1 MWRAWMRKPQLS
13 LRRIAKN
20 NTKGCVKVMEKLP
33 QHILLCYV
41 ILILIISYLLEKKD
55 RTYNSIIDP
64 EIFTLEIELFA
75 PVV

>member
-1 MWRAWMRKPQLS
+1 
-13 LRRIAKN
+13 
-20 NTKGCVKVMEKLP
+20 MEKLP

-41 ILILIISYLLEKKD
+41 ILILLISYLLEKKD

-64 EIFTLEIELFA
+64 EMFTLEIELFA